1 MQASKMRVNLHASRL
16 NSNIVNNVQRQPL
29 ANKQLDFTRQCFSQR
44 LSLNAIAVY
53 LVSDAPRPTCCR
65 LAESTLCFSH
75 TCKKRERESYIPRRF
90 EPLHVNYILCCIF
103 QSKRSSFG
111 IIQPLRASRNHC
123 RLLQKWAELMRIC
136 SPISVPQQI
145 SSSERR

>member
-1 MQASKMRVNLHASRL
+1 MFELEAKYEFSTDIL
-16 NSNIVNNVQRQPL
+16 NTLIEHLREFRS
-29 ANKQLDFTRQCFSQR
+29 S
-44 LSLNAIAVY
+44 SLKHAIAVY